1 MTEQVITEDQSGH
14 CLDHGNSANLKA
26 DVRAAAKQAQI
37 NYLLTEQKA
46 QLKALYSQGQTARLL
61 HSDSIKEV
69 CAEESA
75 RAKLEDLDIE
85 AAIGLLP
92 DQENN

>member
-1 MTEQVITEDQSGH
+1 MWTR
-14 CLDHGNSANLKA
+14 ANLKA

-46 QLKALYSQGQTARLL
+46 QLKALYSQGQTAQLL
-61 HSDSIKEV
+61 HSDSIKKV
-69 CAEESA
+69 CAEENA
-75 RAKLEDLDIE
+75 RSRLEDLDIE

-92 DQENN
+92 AQEGN